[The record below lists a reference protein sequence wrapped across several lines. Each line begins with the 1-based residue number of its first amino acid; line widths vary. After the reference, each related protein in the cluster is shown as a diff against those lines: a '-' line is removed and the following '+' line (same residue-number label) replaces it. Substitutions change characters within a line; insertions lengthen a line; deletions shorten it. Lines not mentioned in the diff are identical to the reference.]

1 MLSHDH
7 PFVLAEKD
15 RMPSRKK
22 QRHDEKEP
30 DWELAHQAV
39 RAQLKL
45 PTPDYS
51 ATPQVDALH
60 GVFAPDFCNRERELT
75 TFIKANLKHQA
86 YLARSGYYFFDTT
99 APTNHNRAWMPGM
112 CPPILQRRWICCFHY
127 DAVRDV
133 GAFVRPLVGAEHMFL
148 LGVNNF
154 DRCGI
159 SDFRLRELAGSSMSC
174 GYLSVLLS
182 LLFGTVDFQTP
193 LPALHAKLD
202 GDPVHRSLPP
212 RRSPFEGGHAT

>member
-1 MLSHDH
+1 
-7 PFVLAEKD
+7 
-15 RMPSRKK
+15 
-22 QRHDEKEP
+22 
-30 DWELAHQAV
+30 
-39 RAQLKL
+39 
-45 PTPDYS
+45 
-51 ATPQVDALH
+51 
-60 GVFAPDFCNRERELT
+60 
-75 TFIKANLKHQA
+75 
-86 YLARSGYYFFDTT
+86 
-99 APTNHNRAWMPGM
+99 M

-133 GAFVRPLVGAEHMFL
+133 VAFVRPLVGAEHMFL

-202 GDPVHRSLPP
+202 GDPVHRSLPLDDLRLRLGTQIEMP
-212 RRSPFEGGHAT
+212 YGVSASPVDSLRRKWGNMKKLIISKYKKRQR